1 MLMHIIVTTLHCL
14 PQAYTWS
21 PIVQS
26 TTSEETTRTQTR
38 QCQRNRKTNWRGLR
52 AVKAEVVGKRLGLGL
67 AFGLG

>member
-26 TTSEETTRTQTR
+26 TTSEETTRTHTR
-38 QCQRNRKTNWRGLR
+38 QCKRNRGKKCRGLR
-52 AVKAEVVGKRLGLGL
+52 AVKAEVVGKGLGLGL